1 MGMHAGIVL
10 QAAEIA
16 APTSTGAASTVGSS
30 IFVRVVNSGTT
41 AYLVTIVD
49 APSGNVIG
57 STTVAGQES
66 MILNKAKTDC
76 IFAANAAIKLSSV
89 GTRG

>member
-1 MGMHAGIVL
+1 MHAGIVL

-16 APTSTGAASTVGSS
+16 APTSTGAASTVGST
-30 IFVRVVNSGTT
+30 IFVRVVNSATT
-41 AYLVTIVD
+41 AYLVTVVD
-49 APSGNVIG
+49 APSGNVVG
-57 STTVAGQES
+57 STTVAGGETL
-66 MILNKAKTDC
+66 IINKAKSDC